1 MTHSVFVVSAALFV
15 REFYQQ
21 LAQGSRIG
29 AGPILRIWRSVL
41 VFFSRWWQL
50 EALYR
55 SNVKYQ
61 PDWAPRF
68 LCFEDNRELPR
79 VGFASA
85 IAEGFV
91 VLPSFGRKSSQV
103 VKHTGTHAA
112 VPAAL
117 VTSEG
122 LHADGSPPDSAP
134 TFTTPATASEP

>member
-1 MTHSVFVVSAALFV
+1 M
-15 REFYQQ
+15 
-21 LAQGSRIG
+21 
-29 AGPILRIWRSVL
+29 L

-61 PDWAPRF
+61 PEWEPRF

-91 VLPSFGRKSSQV
+91 VLPRFGRSRARTPSSTPEPTQRCPP
-103 VKHTGTHAA
+103 HSSTA
-112 VPAAL
+112 
-117 VTSEG
+117 EG
-122 LHADGSPPDSAP
+122 LHADGSAAGLSASHRRRPDRDDPSRSASGMNKLADLAEQGIDRLP
-134 TFTTPATASEP
+134 GRVSADATP